1 MDAFYASVEQ
11 RDDPSLRGKPV
22 AVGGP
27 APRGVVS
34 AASYEAREYGVHS
47 AMPMVRALQICPQL
61 IVPPL
66 RMDKYA
72 QISRQV
78 FEIFRSFSPLV
89 EPLSLDEAFLD
100 LSGTERLEG
109 PPKAI
114 ARAIKARVNKD
125 LDLVVSVGL
134 APNKF
139 LAKIA
144 SDLGKPD
151 GLVVVEPAAVEV
163 FLRPLPVSRVF
174 GVGKVTQKGLHDL
187 GINTIG
193 ELAEFPRAVL
203 RKRFGE
209 LGDQLWSLARGID
222 DRPVEPEQAPKS
234 IGHEDTFTEDMED
247 PAELEQILL
256 EQADRV
262 ARRLRKGGW
271 VARVVVLKAK
281 THDFKLY
288 TRRRALQR
296 PTSDG
301 DVLAR
306 TAQELLAK
314 LLRTAGPHTS
324 RGPNQPAPLK
334 LRLTGVTAAELSQ
347 SEAPRQLT
355 FDEPEHARKDK
366 LAETLDSITER
377 FGKQMLSR
385 ASTLD
390 RGQDRKRRRTTM
402 RDRVEGDA
410 DYLGDDVGAYE
421 VNDEV
426 PDDD

>member
-11 RDDPSLRGKPV
+11 RDDPSLKGKPV

-47 AMPMVRALQICPQL
+47 AMPMAKALKLCPQL

-78 FEIFRSFSPLV
+78 FEIFHAFSPLV

-100 LSGTERLEG
+100 VSGSERLQG
-109 PPKAI
+109 SPRSV
-114 ARAIKARVNKD
+114 ARAIKARVKSD

-151 GLVVVEPAAVEV
+151 GLVVVDPDAVEA
-163 FLRPLPVSRVF
+163 FLNPLPVSRVF

-187 GINTIG
+187 GIDTIG
-193 ELAEFPRAVL
+193 ELAEFPRALL

-209 LGDQLWSLARGID
+209 MGDQLWSLSRGID
-222 DRPVEPEQAPKS
+222 DRAVEPERAPKS
-234 IGHEDTFTEDMED
+234 IGHEDTFTEDLED
-247 PAELEQILL
+247 TAELEQILL

-281 THDFKLY
+281 THTFELF
-288 TRRRALQR
+288 TRRRSLQR

-306 TAQELLAK
+306 TAQALFARLQ
-314 LLRTAGPHTS
+314 RTKG
-324 RGPNQPAPLK
+324 PLK

-355 FDEPEHARKDK
+355 FDEPEHAAKDK
-366 LAETLDSITER
+366 LAEALDSITDR
-377 FGKQMLSR
+377 FGKPMLMR

-390 RGQDRKRRRTTM
+390 RARDKQRRKTTM
-402 RDRVEGDA
+402 RDGVEGDA
-410 DYLGDDVGAYE
+410 DYLGDDVEAYD
-421 VNDEV
+421 V
-426 PDDD
+426 DDGGDDHDG